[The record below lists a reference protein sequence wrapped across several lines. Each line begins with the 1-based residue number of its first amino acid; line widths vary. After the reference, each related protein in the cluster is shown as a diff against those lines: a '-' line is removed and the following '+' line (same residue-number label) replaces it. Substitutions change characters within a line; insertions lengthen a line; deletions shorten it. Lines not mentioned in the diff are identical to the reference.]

1 MNNIFYSFCVKLL
14 LFIQRKLIIQPNIFV
29 LMKINIVKEDP
40 RVKKIHEEFLRQNPN
55 FEYEKEKN
63 KKNTNMT
70 GCFIFVLSLWICAFY
85 SFFVWVFDWH
95 EGILAL
101 IEIILLNGCF
111 VFLFL
116 AALLS
121 VIIKR
126 EKQLVGMIILLGY
139 GILVCMYCLPNLYDA
154 SFDLITGEIQITEG
168 TFTMYQKRKSYG
180 VYQIA
185 FDDKPHKE
193 YCDYP
198 QINDATHDMLLNANV
213 IRVKQWKRSGVIQSV
228 EIISKKPLSNMDIN

>member
-1 MNNIFYSFCVKLL
+1 M
-14 LFIQRKLIIQPNIFV
+14 
-29 LMKINIVKEDP
+29 
-40 RVKKIHEEFLRQNPN
+40 
-55 FEYEKEKN
+55 
-63 KKNTNMT
+63 
-70 GCFIFVLSLWICAFY
+70 
-85 SFFVWVFDWH
+85 
-95 EGILAL
+95 
-101 IEIILLNGCF
+101 
-111 VFLFL
+111 FLFL

-154 SFDLITGEIQITEG
+154 SFDLITGETQITEG

-180 VYQIA
+180 VYHIA
-185 FDDKPHKE
+185 FDDTPHKE

-198 QINDATHDMLLNANV
+198 QINDATHDMLLKANV

-228 EIISKKPLSNMDIN
+228 EIISKKTLSNMDIN